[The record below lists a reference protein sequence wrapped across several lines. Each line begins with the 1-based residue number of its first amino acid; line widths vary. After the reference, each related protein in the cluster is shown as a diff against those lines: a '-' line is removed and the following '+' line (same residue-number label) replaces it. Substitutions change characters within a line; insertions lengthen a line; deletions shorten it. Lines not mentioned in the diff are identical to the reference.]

1 MFRPI
6 ADANTRIAEML
17 SGGIYMMVEVQP
29 DNVATFSANSSYA
42 LHEQAGPH
50 LWFLIL
56 NVQEGLLQ
64 DKRV

>member
-6 ADANTRIAEML
+6 TDANTPVAEML
-17 SGGIYMMVEVQP
+17 YGGINMMVEVPP
-29 DNVATFSANSSYA
+29 DNVATFSSNRSYA
-42 LHEQAGPH
+42 LHEQAGLH

-56 NVQEGLLQ
+56 NLKEGPLR

>member
-1 MFRPI
+1 
-6 ADANTRIAEML
+6 ML
-17 SGGIYMMVEVQP
+17 SGGIHMMVEVQP

-56 NVQEGLLQ
+56 NVQEGPLQ
-64 DKRV
+64 YKRV